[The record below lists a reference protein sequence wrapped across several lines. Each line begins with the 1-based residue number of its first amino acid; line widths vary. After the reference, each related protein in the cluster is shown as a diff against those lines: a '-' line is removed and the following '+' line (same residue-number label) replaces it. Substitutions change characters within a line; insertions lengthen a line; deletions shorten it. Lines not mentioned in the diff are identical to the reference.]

1 VILTRPSYLRAFKR
15 LSPTQQTA
23 VNAAIA
29 RLPEVF
35 GRPHLHSGL
44 GIRPFGGFYEC
55 RIGRDLR
62 VLFVF
67 EEGDF
72 ILVTAGNHDAVARFI
87 CDNS

>member
-1 VILTRPSYLRAFKR
+1 MIITRSYYQRAFKR

-23 VNAAIA
+23 ANAEIS

-35 GRPHLHSGL
+35 GRPHLHSGI

-62 VLFVF
+62 LLFILDQ
-67 EEGDF
+67 GDF
-72 ILVTAGNHDAVARFI
+72 VLVTVGNHDAVACFI
-87 CDNS
+87 RDNS

>member
-1 VILTRPSYLRAFKR
+1 VIFTRSSYQRAFKR

-23 VNAAIA
+23 ANAAIS

-35 GRPHLHSGL
+35 GRPHLHS

-62 VLFVF
+62 VLFILDQ
-67 EEGDF
+67 GNF
-72 ILVTAGNHDAVARFI
+72 ILVTVGNHDAIARFI
-87 CDNS
+87 RDNS

>member
-1 VILTRPSYLRAFKR
+1 VILTRPSYQRPFNR

-23 VNAAIA
+23 VNAALA

-35 GRPHLHSGL
+35 GRPHLHSGI

-55 RIGRDLR
+55 RVGRDLR
-62 VLFVF
+62 LLFIF
-67 EEGDF
+67 DSGDF

-87 CDNS
+87 RDNS

>member
-1 VILTRPSYLRAFKR
+1 MILTRPSYLRAFKR

>member
-1 VILTRPSYLRAFKR
+1 VTLTRPSSLRAFKR
-15 LSPTQQTA
+15 LSSTQQSA
-23 VNAAIA
+23 INAAVG

-35 GRPHLHSGL
+35 GRPHMHAGI

-67 EEGDF
+67 DRGDF
-72 ILVTAGNHDAVARFI
+72 VLVTVGDHNDVARFI
-87 CDNS
+87 RDKS

>member
-1 VILTRPSYLRAFKR
+1 VILTRPSYLRVFKR
-15 LSPTQQTA
+15 LSSTQQSA
-23 VNAAIA
+23 INAALA

-35 GRPHLHSGL
+35 GRPHMHAGI

-67 EEGDF
+67 DRGDF
-72 ILVTAGNHDAVARFI
+72 VLVTVSDHDAVARFI
-87 CDNS
+87 RDNS

>member
-15 LSPTQQTA
+15 LSLARQNA
-23 VNAAIA
+23 VNAAMG

-35 GRPHLHSGL
+35 GRPHMHAGI

-62 VLFVF
+62 VLFIF
-67 EEGDF
+67 DRGDF
-72 ILVTAGNHDAVARFI
+72 VLVTVGNHDAVARFI
-87 CDNS
+87 RDNS

>member
-15 LSPTQQTA
+15 LSPTQKTA
-23 VNAAIA
+23 VNAAIE
-29 RLPEVF
+29 RLPDIF
-35 GRPHLHSGL
+35 GRPHLHSGI

-67 EEGDF
+67 DEGNF
-72 ILVTAGNHDAVARFI
+72 ILVTAGSHDAVVRFI
-87 CDNS
+87 RDNS

>member
-1 VILTRPSYLRAFKR
+1 VILTRSSYQRAFKR

-23 VNAAIA
+23 ANAAIG
-29 RLPEVF
+29 RLPEIF

-55 RIGRDLR
+55 RVGRDLR

-72 ILVTAGNHDAVARFI
+72 VLVSAGDHDAVARFI
-87 CDNS
+87 RDNS

>member
-1 VILTRPSYLRAFKR
+1 MILTRPSYLRVFKR
-15 LSPTQQTA
+15 LSSTQQSA
-23 VNAAIA
+23 INAALA

-35 GRPHLHSGL
+35 GRPHMHAGI

-67 EEGDF
+67 DRGDF
-72 ILVTAGNHDAVARFI
+72 VLVTVSDHDAVARFI
-87 CDNS
+87 RDNS